1 MKNNVITLLSTDLV
15 QTTIEMIG
23 VQEVLLVFPLHL
35 LVHHRYLFMILLK
48 MTKIPKIITV
58 QFVVIQK

>member
-1 MKNNVITLLSTDLV
+1 MFTTLLSTDLV

-23 VQEVLLVFPLHL
+23 VQEVLLVFPLRL

-48 MTKIPKIITV
+48 MMKIPKIITV